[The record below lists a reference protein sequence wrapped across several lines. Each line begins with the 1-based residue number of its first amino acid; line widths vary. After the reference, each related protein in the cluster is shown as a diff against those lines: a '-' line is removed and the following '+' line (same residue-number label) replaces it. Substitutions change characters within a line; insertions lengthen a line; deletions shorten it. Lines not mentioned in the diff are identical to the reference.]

1 MFKDSPAFSGF
12 SVDDVATAKAFY
24 GDTLGVEVTEENG
37 MLRLHLG
44 SGATVLVYP
53 KPNHEPATY
62 TVLNFPTADV
72 ESAVDALTARGVGFE
87 RYEGMPDIDEKGIYR
102 GQGPT
107 IAWFR
112 DPAGNT
118 LSVIDQAGM

>member
-12 SVDDVATAKAFY
+12 SVNDVAAAKAFY
-24 GDTLGVEVTEENG
+24 RDTLGVDVTEDNG
-37 MLRLHLG
+37 MLQLRLG
-44 SGATVLVYP
+44 SGATVLIYP

-72 ESAVDALTARGVGFE
+72 EAAVDELAARGVHCE
-87 RYEGMPDIDEKGIYR
+87 QYEGMPGQDAKGILR

-112 DPAGNT
+112 DPSGNT
-118 LSVIDQAGM
+118 LSVIEGTGP

>member
-1 MFKDSPAFSGF
+1 MFKDSRAFSGF
-12 SVDDVATAKAFY
+12 SVDDIAKAKAFY
-24 GDTLGVEVTEENG
+24 GDTLGVEVTEANG
-37 MLRLHLG
+37 MLQLHLG

-72 ESAVDALTARGVGFE
+72 EAAVDALTARGVQFE
-87 RYEGMPDIDEKGIYR
+87 HYKEMPEIDEKGIHR
-102 GQGPT
+102 GPGPK

-118 LSVIDQAGM
+118 LSVIDEAGM